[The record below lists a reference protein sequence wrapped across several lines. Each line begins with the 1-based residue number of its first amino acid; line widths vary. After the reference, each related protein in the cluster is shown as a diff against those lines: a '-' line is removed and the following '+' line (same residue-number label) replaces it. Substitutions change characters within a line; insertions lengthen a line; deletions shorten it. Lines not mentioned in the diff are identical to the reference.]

1 MALSWAATV
10 RVRRVPHG
18 IEFDQTASSFMQSN
32 LFAWELHLQAL
43 GPTIVAVVVGCVAS
57 GIAWRQW
64 RTANY
69 RLRFDLYEK
78 RSAVYEAIRYLIGQ
92 VQLHGQITAEELGE
106 FYTGIRGAEF
116 LFDGDTR
123 DFIRRIRDTAFKARM
138 ATLARQ
144 RAVETVAEDL
154 VDREEDLL
162 AVLRNVEQQLEKV
175 FSRYLD
181 LSKVGL

>member
-1 MALSWAATV
+1 
-10 RVRRVPHG
+10 
-18 IEFDQTASSFMQSN
+18 
-32 LFAWELHLQAL
+32 
-43 GPTIVAVVVGCVAS
+43 
-57 GIAWRQW
+57 
-64 RTANY
+64 
-69 RLRFDLYEK
+69 
-78 RSAVYEAIRYLIGQ
+78 
-92 VQLHGQITAEELGE
+92 
-106 FYTGIRGAEF
+106 
-116 LFDGDTR
+116 
-123 DFIRRIRDTAFKARM
+123 M